1 MREPSWFGSYLW
13 YFCAVM
19 RHNPV
24 DLRSDT
30 VTKPTEAMRRAMA
43 IADVGDDVFGEDP
56 TTNRLQERVAE
67 LLGKDAALFVP
78 SGTMG
83 NQLALA
89 AQATAGD
96 EIIVDQE
103 SHILH
108 YETSAPSLVARVQ
121 LRPAPL
127 QEQLDRACQ
136 VLAALVRPS
145 AYYFPQTRGVCIENT
160 HNRTS
165 GTIVPLATVQQIG
178 RWCGERGLFLHCD
191 GARLWNASVAMGIP
205 PAAFAAPCTT
215 VMVCLSKGLGAPV
228 GSVLA
233 GPNDLIAIARRW
245 RKMLGGG
252 MRQSGVLAAAGL
264 YALDH
269 HRERLADDH
278 RRAQEFAR
286 AIVEEFELMLD
297 PPPTNIVL
305 FRSRRGIDAGIL
317 LEQLASSGVL
327 VSPSPPGWLRAVFH
341 LDINEDDLTAAIATL
356 HRIHADLC
364 GRISIAI
371 HTNREHP

>member
-1 MREPSWFGSYLW
+1 MRRGTRRW

-19 RHNPV
+19 RHYPV

-43 IADVGDDVFGEDP
+43 IAEVGDDVFGEDP

-67 LLGKDAALFVP
+67 LLGKNAALFVP

-89 AQATAGD
+89 VQATAGD
-96 EIIVDQE
+96 EVIVDQE

-108 YETSAPSLVARVQ
+108 YETGAPSLIARVQ
-121 LRPAPL
+121 LRSAPL
-127 QEQLDRACQ
+127 QEQLARTCE
-136 VLAALVRPS
+136 VLTDLVRPS
-145 AYYFPQTRGVCIENT
+145 AYYYPRTRGVCIENT
-160 HNRTS
+160 HNRSS
-165 GTIVPLATVQQIG
+165 GAIMPLETVQQIG
-178 RWCGERGLFLHCD
+178 RWCAGRGLFLHCD
-191 GARLWNASVAMGIP
+191 GARLWNASVATGIP
-205 PAAFAAPCTT
+205 PAEYAAPCTT

-233 GPNDLIAIARRW
+233 GPDEVIAEARRW

-269 HRERLADDH
+269 HLERLAEDH
-278 RRAQEFAR
+278 RRAKEFAR
-286 AIVEEFELMLD
+286 AIAEEFELLLD

-305 FRSRRGIDAGIL
+305 FRSRRGIDAERL
-317 LEQLASSGVL
+317 LEQLARSGVV
-327 VSPSPPGWLRAVFH
+327 VSPGPSGWLRAVFH
-341 LDINEDDLTAAIATL
+341 LDISDDDVAAAIATL
-356 HRIHADLC
+356 HRIHTDLC
-364 GRISIAI
+364 GRHSVA
-371 HTNREHP
+371 TNT